1 MRVWEPCPSG
11 LEMKS
16 PLWGSGA
23 KPSEADDTFCEN
35 MLFCH
40 DFKKDIALFAFIAYS
55 VQQEMEEKNQFGG
68 RKVVGQ
74 AELLTRWA

>member
-1 MRVWEPCPSG
+1 
-11 LEMKS
+11 
-16 PLWGSGA
+16 
-23 KPSEADDTFCEN
+23 